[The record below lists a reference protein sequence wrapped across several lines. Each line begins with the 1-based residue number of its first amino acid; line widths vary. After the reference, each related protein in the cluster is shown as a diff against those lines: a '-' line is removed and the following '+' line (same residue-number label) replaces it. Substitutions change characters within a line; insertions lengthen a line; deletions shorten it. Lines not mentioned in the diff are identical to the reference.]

1 MAVKPNKP
9 SILKVSGMPHAPIV
23 FFDEAPVSSN
33 YNGIIGIT
41 LCTNITSPDGT
52 GGLTNDMAAVAFLR
66 CNIQAARALRN
77 ALDRALLLGAKTEGQ
92 AN

>member
-9 SILKVSGMPHAPIV
+9 AIPKISGAPHAPIV
-23 FFDEAPVSSN
+23 FFDEAPVFNN

-41 LCTNITSPDGT
+41 LCTNITMPDGA
-52 GGLTNDMAAVAFLR
+52 GGLTNEMAAVAFLR
-66 CNIQAARALRN
+66 CNIQAAVALRN
-77 ALDRALLLGAKTEGQ
+77 ALDSALLLGAQTGGQ